1 MKFLQMGVAGVM
13 LVLLAGCSS
22 TGSERRIDYG
32 AKAKQVPT
40 LEMPPDLTF
49 PVVDERYKLP
59 DGEAVATYSDY
70 SRGGAAQGRTTSP
83 VLPDVQGVRI
93 ERDGTRRWLT
103 VADSP
108 AKTWH
113 VVRRFLLELGLSI
126 QSEDQA
132 AAVIE
137 TDWAENRG
145 KIPQKAPRSVVGLQV
160 GKEKLAGERDKYL
173 VRLERSR
180 SGAGTEVHITHR
192 GMVEVYSES
201 LGGSKW
207 HVSAGDPELEAI
219 MLQLLMAHFGV
230 GEAQAARASTDA
242 GASAVTTM
250 APAGIAADPAG
261 TAALR
266 EVPGGGVIIVVND
279 AFDRSWRR
287 VGLAI
292 ESAGLAVEDR
302 NREKGIYYLGPI
314 KVEGGWTD
322 SVKFWKS
329 NVDKENHYRVNV
341 KDGGAL
347 CEVSVTDQNGA
358 GNMITKQMTEA
369 IYKNIN
375 Q

>member
-1 MKFLQMGVAGVM
+1 MKVLQMGVAGV
-13 LVLLAGCSS
+13 LLISLAGCSS
-22 TGSERRIDYG
+22 VESEKRIDYG

-49 PVVDERYKLP
+49 PVIDERYKLP

-70 SRGGAAQGRTTSP
+70 SRGGEAQGGTASP
-83 VLPDVQGVRI
+83 VLPVVQGARI
-93 ERDGTRRWLT
+93 ERDGSRRWLA
-103 VADSP
+103 VSDSP
-108 AKTWH
+108 EKTWH

-145 KIPQKAPRSVVGLQV
+145 KIQQKPPRSVVGLQV

-201 LGGSKW
+201 LGGAKW
-207 HVSAGDPELEAI
+207 HVSASDPELEAI
-219 MLQLLMAHFGV
+219 MLQLLMVHFGV
-230 GEAQAARASTDA
+230 SEAQAARASTDA
-242 GASAVTTM
+242 GASAATAM

-261 TAALR
+261 TATLR
-266 EVPGGGVIIVVND
+266 EAPGGGVIIVVND

-314 KVEGGWTD
+314 KVEGGWTG

-329 NVDKENHYRVNV
+329 NVDRENHYRVNV

-358 GNMITKQMTEA
+358 VNMITKQMIEA
-369 IYKNIN
+369 IYKYIN